1 MNYAVTVALHYCK
14 PLTHYMQSQV
24 IICDQQSVYAL
35 GCGTLINEHPQF
47 NGYCIIRNLQ
57 MLNEIMSEDHPNYD
71 FPKVLVLDSGML
83 NFTNPLTY
91 KTIQQLKKSVPVM
104 VLFNDEDDLH
114 LYNLIDIGFSV
125 IVSRHV
131 SEKDWV
137 KALLMAQQ
145 DKVYFCA
152 TIADKVFALMNQ
164 MDKIKQ
170 IEIMQQLNIYDK
182 YILVRICQEASSKQ
196 IAYEVGHSKRTI
208 EGHRTKLMQQ
218 FEVKNLAGLVKIAF
232 LTKLYDHY
240 LMNPGLYDVTLC
252 AKTSAL

>member
-1 MNYAVTVALHYCK
+1 
-14 PLTHYMQSQV
+14 
-24 IICDQQSVYAL
+24 
-35 GCGTLINEHPQF
+35 
-47 NGYCIIRNLQ
+47 

-83 NFTNPLTY
+83 NFANPLTY
-91 KTIQQLKKSVPVM
+91 KTIHLIKKSVPIM
-104 VLFNDEDDLH
+104 VLFNDEDEVH
-114 LYNLIDIGFSV
+114 LYNLIENGFSV
-125 IVSRHV
+125 IVSRHI
-131 SEKDWV
+131 SETEWV

-164 MDKIKQ
+164 MEKIKQ
-170 IEIMQQLNIYDK
+170 IEIMQQLTIYDK
-182 YILVRICQEASSKQ
+182 YILVRICQEASSKE
-196 IAYEVGHSKRTI
+196 IANEVGHSKRTI

-218 FEVKNLAGLVKIAF
+218 FDVKNLAGLVKVAF

>member
-91 KTIQQLKKSVPVM
+91 KTIHQLKKSVPVM

>member
-35 GCGTLINEHPQF
+35 GCGILINEHPQF

-125 IVSRHV
+125 IVSRQV

>member
-1 MNYAVTVALHYCK
+1 
-14 PLTHYMQSQV
+14 MQSQV
-24 IICDQQSVYAL
+24 IICDQQTLYAL
-35 GCGTLINEHPQF
+35 GCGALLNEHPQF
-47 NGYCIIRNLQ
+47 NGYCIVRNLQ

-91 KTIQQLKKSVPVM
+91 KTIHLIKKSVPIM
-104 VLFNDEDDLH
+104 VLFNDEDEVH
-114 LYNLIDIGFSV
+114 LYNLIDNGFSV
-125 IVSRHV
+125 IVSRHI
-131 SEKDWV
+131 SETEWV

-152 TIADKVFALMNQ
+152 TIADKVFALINQ
-164 MDKIKQ
+164 MEKIKQ
-170 IEIMQQLNIYDK
+170 IELMQKLTIYDK
-182 YILVRICQEASSKQ
+182 YILVRICQEASSKE
-196 IAYEVGHSKRTI
+196 IANEVGHSKRTI

-218 FEVKNLAGLVKIAF
+218 FDVKNLAGLVKIAF

>member
-125 IVSRHV
+125 IVSRQV